1 MPPLAIVEQFDVFE
15 DFASCLGSATPAALI
30 TQFDFQCGKKTLR
43 HRVIPAIA
51 FATHAAQETVRRQQ
65 SLILIAG
72 VLAAAVRVM
81 QQAVR
86 RLAILQRHLK
96 RVQREPTFQSFAQG

>member
-1 MPPLAIVEQFDVFE
+1 VPGFGY
-15 DFASCLGSATPAALI
+15 ASGSDNPVRFSVW
-30 TQFDFQCGKKTLR
+30 QKTLR
-43 HRVIPAIA
+43 HRVILAIA

-65 SLILIAG
+65 SMILLAG